1 MNIKYQVGKDD
12 ELKCSKEEQE
22 NNKENEVL
30 EEEKEK
36 NNQEIQEQE
45 NQIKKL
51 KEEKLA
57 LRNWLFKFA
66 STLRYFL

>member
-30 EEEKEK
+30 EEK
-36 NNQEIQEQE
+36 NLEIR
-45 NQIKKL
+45 IWIVLTKV
-51 KEEKLA
+51 
-57 LRNWLFKFA
+57 FKFY
-66 STLRYFL
+66 L

>member
-36 NNQEIQEQE
+36 RTS
-45 NQIKKL
+45 K
-51 KEEKLA
+51 A
-57 LRNWLFKFA
+57 
-66 STLRYFL
+66 

>member
-30 EEEKEK
+30 EEEKG
-36 NNQEIQEQE
+36 
-45 NQIKKL
+45 KKERDGGH
-51 KEEKLA
+51 KPTYKDGGVCQDISSVWGGEVSREPVQG
-57 LRNWLFKFA
+57 
-66 STLRYFL
+66 

>member
-30 EEEKEK
+30 KK
-36 NNQEIQEQE
+36 NKQSL
-45 NQIKKL
+45 KK
-51 KEEKLA
+51 
-57 LRNWLFKFA
+57 
-66 STLRYFL
+66 

>member
-30 EEEKEK
+30 EDEKGKK
-36 NNQEIQEQE
+36 NKQSL
-45 NQIKKL
+45 KK
-51 KEEKLA
+51 
-57 LRNWLFKFA
+57 
-66 STLRYFL
+66 